1 MKQLNRQ
8 FNGMNSTV
16 GWHVKHNTFKTT
28 KLGPPVLSA
37 IVTMQCFVF
46 TQDVCNHV
54 NSSLH
59 ISDTQVLARIHP
71 VSKCCPEAVRY
82 IWIWTSSCSCTADK
96 PNSWVTLLN
105 IYSETF
111 AHLQSSDRK

>member
-8 FNGMNSTV
+8 FNSMNSTV

-71 VSKCCPEAVRY
+71 VSNVARKRC
-82 IWIWTSSCSCTADK
+82 D
-96 PNSWVTLLN
+96 
-105 IYSETF
+105 TF
-111 AHLQSSDRK
+111 GSGLQVVAAQPTNRIVG